1 MLKQIFLFIIIP
13 LVLLINLLTSVDSAQ
28 AYGIETRASNT
39 TLLITDLP
47 ADQPGTMQIERV
59 FTNINFT
66 NPVLLIEVP
75 DGSNRLCVVQQNGIV
90 KIFQNET
97 TPTPVNFLDISS
109 RVLNSGEQGLLGLA
123 FDPDYG
129 SNGEFYVYYSWNGT
143 NPGTTRISR
152 FTNDY
157 PADNTV
163 DQATEEIILSLTQ
176 PYTNHNGGMIAFG
189 PDNMLY
195 IGLGDGGSGGDPLNS
210 GQNTTTLLG
219 NILRIDVLSGETDPG
234 LNYKI
239 PTDNPFYSGGPA
251 GTSTRKEIYA
261 YGLRNP
267 WRFSFDS
274 QNGYLLAGD
283 VGQNTVE
290 EIDAITSGGNFGW
303 NIMEGTSCYPP
314 GSSCDQT
321 GLTLPLTDY
330 NHATDGNSV
339 TGGYVYY
346 GSDVPDL
353 YGRYVYGDF
362 GSGRIWGLGYSG
374 STVDGPYVLISSSGL
389 NISGFG
395 QDSSGEVYVLDYF
408 SGQVYVLRPI
418 SSGGSFPT
426 RLSDIPA
433 LLAAG
438 KGTDQT
444 NQGIIPY
451 EPSAKLWSD
460 GALKERFIAL
470 PGLEQIGY
478 QTQGGWDFP
487 EESILI
493 KNFIIPLD
501 ERDPAGTSKRI
512 ETRMLYKKNGLWHGY
527 SYEWDSGESDAQL
540 LLTGKTKAFNI
551 IDASGETV
559 TINYLYPSRTQCIQC
574 HTNAANGALGLT
586 TAQLNF
592 DFAYPESGETDNQLN
607 TYNHI
612 SLFTSSLPDDPVF
625 LPKMPDATD
634 PSASLQKRAR
644 AYLASNCSMCHQ
656 PGGTAPTNI
665 DLRWESVNSQMN
677 AINIP
682 PGNGDFGI
690 AGAMIISTDNVDNS
704 ILLYRMGLRDGLFQM
719 PPLGTSRV
727 DENAIALLRQWVS
740 QLEQPP
746 MSAILLLLLSD

>member
-1 MLKQIFLFIIIP
+1 MHRKKIQTISFIFFCFI
-13 LVLLINLLTSVDSAQ
+13 LIGSIDY
-28 AYGIETRASNT
+28 AYPFGIETRYPNT
-39 TLLITDLP
+39 TLRITELP
-47 ADQPGTMQIERV
+47 AAQPGTMQTERV
-59 FTNINFT
+59 FTNVSFT
-66 NPVLLIEVP
+66 KPVLLIEVP
-75 DGSNRLCVVQQNGIV
+75 DGSNRLCVVQQNGII

-97 TPTPVNFLDISS
+97 SPTLSNFLDISS
-109 RVLNSGEQGLLGLA
+109 RVLNAGEQGLLGLA
-123 FDPDYG
+123 FDPNYG

-143 NPGTTRISR
+143 SPGTSRISR
-152 FTNDY
+152 FTNDT
-157 PADNTV
+157 PSDNSADP
-163 DQATEEIILSLTQ
+163 ATEEIIMEIVQ

-195 IGLGDGGSGGDPLNS
+195 IGLGDGGDGGDPDGN
-210 GQNTTTLLG
+210 GQDTTTLLG
-219 NILRIDVLSGETDPG
+219 SMLRIDVLSGENDPG

-239 PTDNPFYSGGPA
+239 PDDNPFYA

-267 WRFSFDS
+267 WRFSFDM

-283 VGQNTVE
+283 VGQSARE
-290 EIDAITSGGNFGW
+290 EVDAIVSSGNYGW
-303 NIMEGTSCYPP
+303 NVMEGTICYNAPT
-314 GSSCDQT
+314 CDT
-321 GLTLPLTDY
+321 SGKILPLTDY
-330 NHATDGNSV
+330 DRSQGNSI

-346 GSDVPDL
+346 GNVVSSL
-353 YGRYVYGDF
+353 YGRYIYGDF
-362 GSGRIWGLGYSG
+362 GTGRIWGLGYTG
-374 STVDGPYVLISSSGL
+374 SSVDGPYVLVSGSGF

-408 SGQVYVLRPI
+408 GGGVYVLRQ
-418 SSGGSFPT
+418 SSGGGNFPT

-438 KGTDQT
+438 KGIDQT
-444 NQGIIPY
+444 LDGIIPY

-470 PGLEQIGY
+470 SGDSTIGY
-478 QTQGGWDFP
+478 QEQGGWDFP

-501 ERDPAGTSKRI
+501 ERDPIVTAQRV
-512 ETRMLYKKNGLWHGY
+512 ETRLMYKKDGLWHGY

-540 LLTGKTKAFNI
+540 LLTSKTKTYEI
-551 IDASGETV
+551 INTSGETV
-559 TINYLYPSRTQCIQC
+559 TINYLFPSRSQCIQC

-592 DFAYPESGETDNQLN
+592 DFVYPASGETDNQLN
-607 TYNHI
+607 TYDHI
-612 SLFTSSLPDDPVF
+612 SLFTSPLPNDPPF
-625 LPKMPDATD
+625 LPKMPEHTD

-656 PGGTAPTNI
+656 PGATAPTNI
-665 DLRWESVNSQMN
+665 DLRWEAVNSQIN
-677 AINIP
+677 AINVP

-690 AGAMIISTDNVDNS
+690 PDAKIISTENVDNS
-704 ILLYRMGLRDGLFQM
+704 IILYRMGLRDDLFQM

-727 DENAIALLRQWVS
+727 DQEAVDMLRQWI
-740 QLEQPP
+740 LELEKPP
-746 MSAILLLLLSD
+746 MSAIFLLLLSD